1 MFIWIEKA
9 EVSPLPLFG
18 RKTIDK
24 AYWRRNFPSRTYPSS
39 SKDYPCPI
47 FDHSSCLAGEQNSED
62 PWAKKRSK
70 SRKKKKEKKKRSS
83 ENIPVWGEH
92 SSHLKWVP
100 CWGFTHNKISREHCL
115 GTQMWDGS
123 TSLKAKQS
131 PSGRFDNF
139 PSQLLQGSQSKLTW
153 KLKPKGTSE
162 FNSWFCLKCVGWQ
175 RYF

>member
-70 SRKKKKEKKKRSS
+70 SRKKKKEKKKGVQKTSQSGESTQVTWSESPAEASHITRSAES
-83 ENIPVWGEH
+83 TV
-92 SSHLKWVP
+92 
-100 CWGFTHNKISREHCL
+100 F

>member
-62 PWAKKRSK
+62 PWAKKRRK
-70 SRKKKKEKKKRSS
+70 RRKKKKEKKKGGGETTQTGESTQVTWSESPAEASHITRSAES
-83 ENIPVWGEH
+83 TVLGHRCEMGQPAWRQSRVHLEGLTIFPANCFKALSLNLPEN
-92 SSHLKWVP
+92 L
-100 CWGFTHNKISREHCL
+100 
-115 GTQMWDGS
+115 
-123 TSLKAKQS
+123 SLKA
-131 PSGRFDNF
+131 
-139 PSQLLQGSQSKLTW
+139 LQNLTAD
-153 KLKPKGTSE
+153 SVS
-162 FNSWFCLKCVGWQ
+162 NV
-175 RYF
+175 